1 MESGRYFKISRE
13 DYRIKMLP
21 VSMESHLIQ
30 FLWFFYPCS
39 AGQVLRGFC
48 LHPCTCLI
56 LAATHHKKYNRK
68 YFFYT
73 SYSSRQMSLSQ
84 SCPTQRSRYLNTSTF
99 MDSDDRKFCLFII
112 CIDPLHFQLESPSSS

>member
-1 MESGRYFKISRE
+1 MKKGRHLKISIE
-13 DYRIKMLP
+13 DYRIKILP
-21 VSMESHLIQ
+21 ACMEFHLIQ
-30 FLWFFYPCS
+30 FLWFFYRCS
-39 AGQVLRGFC
+39 AWEVLRGFYR
-48 LHPCTCLI
+48 HPCTCLI

-73 SYSSRQMSLSQ
+73 SYSSGRMSLSQ